1 MRNKIIVNSF
11 SVARLAQEMA
21 SSGHRYTQVSIF
33 DSEDGKPA
41 LLAMVPFTPGSD
53 EIVLNHEPI
62 EAVPNEARI
71 IESDIWALH
80 IDEELL

>member
-11 SVARLAQEMA
+11 SLARLAQEMA
-21 SSGHRYTQVSIF
+21 KSGHRYTQVSIF
-33 DSEDGKPA
+33 DSEDDNPA
-41 LLAMVPFTPGSD
+41 LLAMVPFTPGD
-53 EIVLNHEPI
+53 DDIVVNYEPI
-62 EAVPNEARI
+62 EAVPNEAKI